1 MKSILIIDDA
11 KVVAEMTA
19 LMLEKSGYKVYRAY
33 SGRTGIEMA
42 TALVPDLILLDIM
55 MPEISGWEVL
65 DELRSNEKTKDIHIL
80 FFSAKVDDEE
90 KSKDVDVD
98 GFIAKPFDEDAIV
111 EKIKKI
117 LGE

>member
-19 LMLEKSGYKVYRAY
+19 LMLEKTGYKVYRAY

-42 TALVPDLILLDIM
+42 TTLVPNLILLDIM

-65 DELRSNEKTKDIHIL
+65 DELRSNDATKDIHIL
-80 FFSAKVDDEE
+80 FFSAKVDEE
-90 KSKDVDVD
+90 ENSKNVDVD
-98 GFIAKPFDEDAIV
+98 GFIAKPFDENTII
-111 EKIKKI
+111 EKIKKV